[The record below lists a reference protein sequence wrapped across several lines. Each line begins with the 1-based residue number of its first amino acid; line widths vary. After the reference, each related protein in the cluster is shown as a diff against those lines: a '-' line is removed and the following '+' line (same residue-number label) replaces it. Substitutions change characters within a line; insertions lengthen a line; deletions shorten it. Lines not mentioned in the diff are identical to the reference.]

1 MNVDLRYPDPNE
13 RPTYEFLD
21 VNVDP
26 EQFQFRTMTAEEI
39 AWTIL
44 PAHLA
49 RFHLSALT
57 VYVHY
62 KYQIPNRFHRFMQ
75 RLILGI
81 RWEIH
86 DD

>member
-1 MNVDLRYPDPNE
+1 MKIDLRYPDPNE
-13 RPTYEFLD
+13 RPTYESLD
-21 VNVDP
+21 VNVDMA
-26 EQFQFRTMTAEEI
+26 RIT
-39 AWTIL
+39 L
-44 PAHLA
+44 PAHPA

-62 KYQIPNRFHRFMQ
+62 KHQIPNRFHRFMQ